1 MSVII
6 APVRQNVCDYNENL
20 IVIILYG
27 TEISRKQKD
36 DKVLFCKSSS
46 NSEVRGAKFVHGHVI
61 EKRISQFD
69 EIVSTYRGTFV
80 FISFEHE
87 PFGGLYKFT
96 SHDLC
101 VGVQ

>member
-1 MSVII
+1 M
-6 APVRQNVCDYNENL
+6 
-20 IVIILYG
+20 
-27 TEISRKQKD
+27 
-36 DKVLFCKSSS
+36 
-46 NSEVRGAKFVHGHVI
+46 
-61 EKRISQFD
+61 RISQFD